1 MGWEEGPGPAPLLPC
16 PRLCPGPVAPQAARL
31 RGELALGVGLRVPR
45 AGTGCGVEPRL
56 PSQARTPGRGGTPA
70 VSIEQVGSSE
80 SALPTVPRHPASL
93 RPRGA
98 SQRNRVKQPGGRGRT
113 PFLVDPGTA
122 RPARGP
128 DGGERVQGW
137 LRPRP
142 RRRAVHTA
150 VQGSTRS
157 SLAPSEAG
165 GRRGPRGRRQGV
177 GHGAGSSRRLQGCPA
192 FAPPGGRAVLG
203 MWPCG
208 ADLRFCGRAP

>member
-1 MGWEEGPGPAPLLPC
+1 MGRGARPGALAALSAPVPWARGPSGSAAAGRACVRRGAACAPSRDGVRRGTTALLAGPHPGEG
-16 PRLCPGPVAPQAARL
+16 
-31 RGELALGVGLRVPR
+31 
-45 AGTGCGVEPRL
+45 
-56 PSQARTPGRGGTPA
+56 GGTPA

-157 SLAPSEAG
+157 SLSPSEAG

-177 GHGAGSSRRLQGCPA
+177 CHGAGSSRRLQGCPA